1 MSDDPRGLERLR
13 FEYLIPEFARPDFK
27 LPSEW
32 DIIGTIFQGYKL
44 IDPEKVKAHMKGN
57 KPMDEEV
64 FPRVE
69 FDYHFP
75 RLRDAECKPMP
86 KVSEEGDLVDWVK
99 LNTETVSSYDDVNAV
114 YRADTHITLVAD
126 KITEA
131 QEKLFRDWLISRGWT
146 PPKED
151 REDV

>member
-1 MSDDPRGLERLR
+1 
-13 FEYLIPEFARPDFK
+13 
-27 LPSEW
+27 
-32 DIIGTIFQGYKL
+32 
-44 IDPEKVKAHMKGN
+44 
-57 KPMDEEV
+57 MDEEV

-75 RLRDAECKPMP
+75 RLRDAKCKPRP
-86 KVSEEGDLVDWVK
+86 KVSEEGDRVDWVK
-99 LNTETVSSYDDVNAV
+99 LGTESVSTNDIVNDV
-114 YRADTHITLVAD
+114 YRIDTHMSLVAD
-126 KITEA
+126 EITKA

>member
-1 MSDDPRGLERLR
+1 
-13 FEYLIPEFARPDFK
+13 
-27 LPSEW
+27 
-32 DIIGTIFQGYKL
+32 
-44 IDPEKVKAHMKGN
+44 
-57 KPMDEEV
+57 MDEEV